1 MTSHTGNWISRVH
14 NINVLISFEPVAVTT
29 ESEVYKEM
37 AVVTL
42 RKMLE
47 NGVHFGH
54 QTRKWNPNM
63 KQYIYTAKN
72 GVYIIDLNK
81 TQEQL
86 EVAYNAFKKIAEDG
100 GKILFVGTKKQAQAI
115 ILEEAIRSG
124 SFYVNQRWLGGTL
137 TNFRTIQK
145 SIKKLVDIEEMEA
158 NGTINVYTKKE
169 QALMM
174 KNKEKLENFLGGIKE
189 MKKLPDALF
198 VVDPLEEHN
207 AVAEAKKLGI
217 PVFAL
222 IDTNADPRSVDT
234 PIPANDDAVRSI
246 KLLVSL
252 MADAICEG
260 KNLPI
265 ENVAE
270 EEGED
275 ITMKDVIKKVE
286 EDAAEYEKRRRAK
299 YEEKRAQMN
308 ARRQTYAGERRV
320 FKRNDNRNAIAKEAV
335 EEAPVVVEEAPEKE
349 VVVLED
355 TNTTEAE

>member
-1 MTSHTGNWISRVH
+1 
-14 NINVLISFEPVAVTT
+14 
-29 ESEVYKEM
+29 M

-54 QTRKWNPNM
+54 QTRKWDPNM
-63 KQYIYTAKN
+63 KPYIYTAKN
-72 GVYIIDLNK
+72 NVYIIDLNK

-86 EVAYNAFKKIAEDG
+86 EVAYNALKKITEDG
-100 GKILFVGTKKQAQAI
+100 GKVLFVGTKKQAQAT
-115 ILEEAIRSG
+115 ILEEAIRCG

-145 SIKKLVDIEEMEA
+145 SIKTLVDIEEMEA
-158 NGTINVYTKKE
+158 NGTLALYTKKE
-169 QALMM
+169 QAM
-174 KNKEKLENFLGGIKE
+174 KLKQKEKLDNFLGGIKD

-207 AVAEAKKLGI
+207 AVAEARKLGI

-222 IDTNADPRSVDT
+222 IDTNADPRTVDY

-252 MADAICEG
+252 IADAVCEG

-265 ENVAE
+265 ENIAE
-270 EEGED
+270 DADVED
-275 ITMKDVIKKVE
+275 ITMKDVIRKVE
-286 EDAAEYEKRRRAK
+286 EDAAEYERKKKQR
-299 YEEKRAQMN
+299 YEEKRAQM
-308 ARRQTYAGERRV
+308 AQRRNYNGERRV
-320 FKRNDNRNAIAKEAV
+320 FKRNDHANNAKVKA
-335 EEAPVVVEEAPEKE
+335 EEGEPVKAETK
-349 VVVLED
+349 
-355 TNTTEAE
+355 TTEAE

>member
-1 MTSHTGNWISRVH
+1 MLET
-14 NINVLISFEPVAVTT
+14 VAVPT
-29 ESEVYKEM
+29 ESEVNLKIM

-54 QTRKWNPNM
+54 QTRKWDPNM
-63 KQYIYTAKN
+63 KPYIYTAKN
-72 GVYIIDLNK
+72 NVYIIDLNK

-86 EVAYNAFKKIAEDG
+86 EVAYNALKKITEDG
-100 GKILFVGTKKQAQAI
+100 GKVLFVGTKKQAQAT
-115 ILEEAIRSG
+115 ILEEAIRCG

-145 SIKKLVDIEEMEA
+145 SVKTLLDIEEMEA
-158 NGTINVYTKKE
+158 NGTLAVYTKKE
-169 QALMM
+169 QAM
-174 KNKEKLENFLGGIKE
+174 KLKQKEKLDNFLGGIKD

-207 AVAEAKKLGI
+207 AVAEARKLNI

-222 IDTNADPRSVDT
+222 IDTNADPRTVDYI
-234 PIPANDDAVRSI
+234 IPANDDAVRSI

-252 MADAICEG
+252 VADAICEG

-265 ENVAE
+265 ENIADE
-270 EEGED
+270 ADNGED

-286 EDAAEYEKRRRAK
+286 EDAAEYERKKKQR
-299 YEEKRAQMN
+299 YEEKRAQM
-308 ARRQTYAGERRV
+308 AQRRNYNGERRV
-320 FKRNDNRNAIAKEAV
+320 FRRNDHNNNAKVKAEGEAV
-335 EEAPVVVEEAPEKE
+335 KTEA
-349 VVVLED
+349 
-355 TNTTEAE
+355 TTTEAE

>member
-1 MTSHTGNWISRVH
+1 MYFSHSGFPVPCARSLKQGYACIDRVGNCGGNNGKAGKRKKI
-14 NINVLISFEPVAVTT
+14 
-29 ESEVYKEM
+29 M

-86 EVAYNAFKKIAEDG
+86 QKAYDALKKLTEDG
-100 GKILFVGTKKQAQAI
+100 GKVLFVGTKKQAQAT

-145 SIKKLVDIEEMEA
+145 SIKTLVDIEEMES
-158 NGTINVYTKKE
+158 NGTLEVYTKKE
-169 QALMM
+169 QALLL
-174 KNKEKLENFLGGIKE
+174 KKKEKLDNFLGGIKE
-189 MKKLPDALF
+189 MKKLPDAMF

-207 AVAEAKKLGI
+207 AVAEARKLNI

-222 IDTNADPRSVDT
+222 IDTNADPSTVDY
-234 PIPANDDAVRSI
+234 PIPANDDALRSI
-246 KLLVSL
+246 KLMVSL
-252 MADAICEG
+252 VADAICEG

-265 ENVAE
+265 ENVADE
-270 EEGED
+270 ADNGED

-286 EDAAEYEKRRRAK
+286 EDAAEFERRRRQR
-299 YEEKRAQMN
+299 YEERRAQM
-308 ARRQTYAGERRV
+308 AQRRGYNGERRV
-320 FKRNDNRNAIAKEAV
+320 FRRDANGNRVNSRNNNGAANRNAAPKSQEAK
-335 EEAPVVVEEAPEKE
+335 
-349 VVVLED
+349 
-355 TNTTEAE
+355 

>member
-1 MTSHTGNWISRVH
+1 
-14 NINVLISFEPVAVTT
+14 
-29 ESEVYKEM
+29 M
-37 AVVTL
+37 AVVTM

-63 KQYIYTAKN
+63 KPYIYTAKN
-72 GVYIIDLNK
+72 NVYIIDLNK

-86 EVAYNAFKKIAEDG
+86 DKAYNALKKITEDG
-100 GKILFVGTKKQAQAI
+100 GKVLFVGTKKQAQAT

-145 SIKKLVDIEEMEA
+145 SIKKLVDIEEMEN
-158 NGTINVYTKKE
+158 NGTLEVYTKKE
-169 QALMM
+169 QALLL
-174 KNKEKLENFLGGIKE
+174 KQKDKLENFLGGIKE

-207 AVAEAKKLGI
+207 AVAEARKLNI

-222 IDTNADPRSVDT
+222 IDTNADPRTVDY

-246 KLLVSL
+246 KLMVSII
-252 MADAICEG
+252 ADAICEG
-260 KNLPI
+260 KNLPL
-265 ENVAE
+265 ENVPDE
-270 EEGED
+270 EDAGED

-286 EDAAEYEKRRRAK
+286 EDAAEYERRRRQK
-299 YEEKRAQMN
+299 YEE
-308 ARRQTYAGERRV
+308 RRQQYAQRRGYNGERRV
-320 FKRNDNRNAIAKEAV
+320 FRRNGDNRNNTRANGDNAAKADAPKT
-335 EEAPVVVEEAPEKE
+335 EEAK
-349 VVVLED
+349 
-355 TNTTEAE
+355 

>member
-1 MTSHTGNWISRVH
+1 
-14 NINVLISFEPVAVTT
+14 
-29 ESEVYKEM
+29 M
-37 AVVTL
+37 AVVTM

-63 KQYIYTAKN
+63 KPYIYTAKN
-72 GVYIIDLNK
+72 NVYIIDLNK

-86 EVAYNAFKKIAEDG
+86 DKAYESLKKLTEDG
-100 GKILFVGTKKQAQAI
+100 GKVLFVGTKKQAQAT

-145 SIKKLVDIEEMEA
+145 SIKKLVDLEEMEE
-158 NGTINVYTKKE
+158 NGTLAVYTKKE
-169 QALMM
+169 QALML
-174 KNKEKLENFLGGIKE
+174 KQKEKLDNFLGGIKE

-207 AVAEAKKLGI
+207 AVAEARKLGI
-217 PVFAL
+217 PVYAL
-222 IDTNADPRSVDT
+222 IDTNADPRTVDY

-246 KLLVSL
+246 KLMVSL
-252 MADAICEG
+252 VADAICEG

-265 ENVAE
+265 ENVADE

-286 EDAAEYEKRRRAK
+286 EDAAEYEKKRRQK
-299 YEEKRAQMN
+299 YEERRAQM
-308 ARRQTYAGERRV
+308 AQRRGYNGERRV
-320 FKRNDNRNAIAKEAV
+320 FRRNDRNAAAKTDAPKT
-335 EEAPVVVEEAPEKE
+335 EEAK
-349 VVVLED
+349 
-355 TNTTEAE
+355 